1 MGIVKLPSRREGL
14 IMGVCLTVWLIVTA
28 TFLSMRPEHW
38 FLALLIAGLFCFNGI
53 TRRVVV
59 ALIPFALFGISYDW
73 MNLAHNYEV
82 NPPVD
87 IQGLYETEKALFG
100 IATAGGVLT
109 PNEYFALHRS
119 LLMDFLGGV
128 FYLCW
133 VPVPIL
139 FGLWLYYKKQRMVY
153 LHFAIVF
160 LLVNLIGFAIYYIHP
175 AAPPWYVA
183 SHGFD
188 FIDGTHGE
196 VAGLQ
201 GFQEITG
208 WYVFDGLYARNSNV
222 YAAVPSLHS
231 AYMPVALYYAL
242 RSRTSWWLRGFFIV
256 ITVGIWFTAVYTSH
270 HYLIDVILG
279 ASVAALGIVVM
290 EAGLMKIPA
299 WRRFMERYCNYITA

>member
-14 IMGVCLTVWLIVTA
+14 VMGVCLTVWLIVTA
-28 TFLSMRPEHW
+28 AFLEMRPEHW
-38 FLALLIAGLFCFNGI
+38 FLALLIAGLFCFNGV

-87 IQGLYETEKALFG
+87 IRGLYEAEKSLFG
-100 IATAGGVLT
+100 IAAGEQMLT

-119 LLMDFLGGV
+119 LLLDFMGGV

-139 FGLWLYYKKQRMVY
+139 FGLWLYYRKQRMVY

-183 SHGFD
+183 SHGFS
-188 FIDGTHGE
+188 FIEGAHGE
-196 VAGLQ
+196 VAGLE
-201 GFQEITG
+201 GFQQITG

-242 RSRTSWWLRGFFIV
+242 RSRTSWWLRGLFVI

-279 ASVAALGIVVM
+279 ASVAALGIIVM
-290 EAGLMKIPA
+290 EAGLMKIPV
-299 WRRFMERYCNYITA
+299 WRRFMERYCHYITA